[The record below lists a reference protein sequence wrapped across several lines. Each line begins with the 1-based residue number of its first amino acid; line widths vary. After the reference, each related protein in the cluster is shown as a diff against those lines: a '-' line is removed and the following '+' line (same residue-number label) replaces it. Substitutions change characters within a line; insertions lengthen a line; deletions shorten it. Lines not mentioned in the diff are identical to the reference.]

1 VIISCIGTQRAR
13 IHSIA
18 TAMSSRL
25 LPHASIS
32 MIPLRQKPFH
42 FIGPETERRIQTVF
56 IDVRGYD
63 PAGIWGTR
71 RHSAKPP
78 GSNGELF

>member
-1 VIISCIGTQRAR
+1 
-13 IHSIA
+13 
-18 TAMSSRL
+18 
-25 LPHASIS
+25 